1 MKTYCDFLQL
11 WISPWQ
17 VAHALAVAA
26 LIEDTFPCPAPAAP
40 SAPRTGTETRTDS
53 DPTDSVLSEADAMRR
68 RMQLT
73 LSVEIPLLSIICF
86 VRFFL
91 MNPLDSTVIQ

>member
-1 MKTYCDFLQL
+1 MQ
-11 WISPWQ
+11 
-17 VAHALAVAA
+17 
-26 LIEDTFPCPAPAAP
+26 
-40 SAPRTGTETRTDS
+40 
-53 DPTDSVLSEADAMRR
+53 R

-91 MNPLDSTVIQ
+91 MTPLDSTVIH